1 MWVTLLGACT
11 IQTLEVGLEDTSPS
25 TLTASTQDSGTEDTA
40 AAPPEQDFSTWSGVR
55 VLSDSGCDEQ
65 LIEVGERLDEDWVQY
80 DLLREHCEDCEHWY
94 VLDVSPATLC
104 GQPVSTY
111 TFRGLHLGTDEPAI
125 YWMAEGALDGGHLAD
140 ASWLGE
146 TLTYSAEFFGTDH
159 LGTVTFGARSQT
171 D

>member
-1 MWVTLLGACT
+1 M
-11 IQTLEVGLEDTSPS
+11 
-25 TLTASTQDSGTEDTA
+25 
-40 AAPPEQDFSTWSGVR
+40 
-55 VLSDSGCDEQ
+55 
-65 LIEVGERLDEDWVQY
+65 
-80 DLLREHCEDCEHWY
+80 
-94 VLDVSPATLC
+94 
-104 GQPVSTY
+104 STY
-111 TFRGLHLGTDEPAI
+111 TFRGVHLGTDEPAI